1 MSTDRHSFG
10 AFRYFIVPCEQIS
23 LFDTVEEKRA
33 IAVNNFFSQLA
44 EMKKRNWEIKGKKH
58 LLVCNIKLSDDIFV
72 CKFSK
77 ETTKTI
83 FKESDDDIENV
94 DEPDYPF
101 VYVIFDTTRQIVL
114 IELKTSVFSSLNQ
127 AKEKLKVC
135 FQQTFALYGFEVLF
149 EEITD
154 SSTFWNYISDS
165 YGVYDLTL
173 TLNSPN
179 LFGGFSNT
187 NEMLKTIKNTYNNS
201 QTTIKLSSKNPTITN
216 LTQQNALL
224 NDAIEYASAGGG
236 EWSLTVAA
244 KDAEKRTIKSKH
256 NVRKVAVRKIHPKQ
270 DRRDIE
276 ADIHKALD
284 RVETILKETKK
295 HHETDS

>member
-1 MSTDRHSFG
+1 MRTDSHSFG
-10 AFRYFIVPCEQIS
+10 AFRYFIVPCEQMS

-33 IAVNNFFSQLA
+33 TAVNSFFSQLA
-44 EMKKRNWEIKGKKH
+44 ELKKRNWEIKGKTH
-58 LLVCNIKLSDDIFV
+58 LLVCNTKLSEDIFI

-101 VYVIFDTTRQIVL
+101 IYVIFDTARQIAL

-135 FQQTFALYGFEVLF
+135 FQKTFTLFGFEVLF

-154 SSTFWNYISDS
+154 SSTFWNFVSDS

-187 NEMLKTIKNTYNNS
+187 NEMLKTIKETYNNS
-201 QTTIKLSSKNPTITN
+201 QTTIKLSSKNPNITN
-216 LTQQNALL
+216 LTQQNTLL
-224 NDAIEYASAGGG
+224 NDAIDYASAGGG

-244 KDAEKRTIKSKH
+244 KDKEKRTIKSKH
-256 NVRKVAVRKIHPKQ
+256 NVRKVSVRKIHPKQ
-270 DRRDIE
+270 DQKDIE
-276 ADIHKALD
+276 DDIRKALD
-284 RVETILKETKK
+284 RVETLLKETRK
-295 HHETDS
+295 

>member
-1 MSTDRHSFG
+1 MRTDSHSFG
-10 AFRYFIVPCEQIS
+10 AFRYFIVPCEQMS

-33 IAVNNFFSQLA
+33 TAVNSFFSQLA

-58 LLVCNIKLSDDIFV
+58 LLVCNTKLSEDIFI

-101 VYVIFDTTRQIVL
+101 IYVIFDTARQIAL

-135 FQQTFALYGFEVLF
+135 FQKTFTLSGFEVLF

-154 SSTFWNYISDS
+154 SSTFWNFVSDS

-187 NEMLKTIKNTYNNS
+187 NEMLKTIKETYNNS
-201 QTTIKLSSKNPTITN
+201 QTTIKLSSKNPNITN
-216 LTQQNALL
+216 LTQQNTLL
-224 NDAIEYASAGGG
+224 NDAIDYASAGGG

-244 KDAEKRTIKSKH
+244 KDKEKRTIKSKH
-256 NVRKVAVRKIHPKQ
+256 NVRKVSVRKIHPKQ
-270 DRRDIE
+270 DQKDIE
-276 ADIHKALD
+276 DDIRKALD
-284 RVETILKETKK
+284 RVETLLKETRK
-295 HHETDS
+295 

>member
-1 MSTDRHSFG
+1 MRTDSHSFG
-10 AFRYFIVPCEQIS
+10 AFRYFIVPCEQMS

-33 IAVNNFFSQLA
+33 TAVNIFFSQLA

-58 LLVCNIKLSDDIFV
+58 LLVCNTKLSEDIFI

-101 VYVIFDTTRQIVL
+101 IYVIFDTARQIAL

-135 FQQTFALYGFEVLF
+135 FQKTFTLFGFEVLF

-154 SSTFWNYISDS
+154 SSTFWNFVSDS

-187 NEMLKTIKNTYNNS
+187 NEMLKTIKETYNNS
-201 QTTIKLSSKNPTITN
+201 QTTIKLSSKNPNITN
-216 LTQQNALL
+216 LTQQNTLL
-224 NDAIEYASAGGG
+224 NDAIDYASAGGG

-244 KDAEKRTIKSKH
+244 KDKEKRTIKSKH
-256 NVRKVAVRKIHPKQ
+256 NVRKVSVRKIHPKQ
-270 DRRDIE
+270 DQKDIE
-276 ADIHKALD
+276 DDIRKALD
-284 RVETILKETKK
+284 RVETLLKETRK
-295 HHETDS
+295 

>member
-1 MSTDRHSFG
+1 MRTDSHSFG
-10 AFRYFIVPCEQIS
+10 AFRYFIVPCEQMS

-33 IAVNNFFSQLA
+33 T

-58 LLVCNIKLSDDIFV
+58 LLVCNTKLSEDIFI

-101 VYVIFDTTRQIVL
+101 IYVIFDTARQIAL

-135 FQQTFALYGFEVLF
+135 FQKAFTLFGFEVLF

-154 SSTFWNYISDS
+154 SSTFWNFVSDS

-187 NEMLKTIKNTYNNS
+187 NEMLKTIKETYNNS
-201 QTTIKLSSKNPTITN
+201 QTTIKLSSKNPNITN
-216 LTQQNALL
+216 LTQQNTLL
-224 NDAIEYASAGGG
+224 NDAIDYASAGGG

-244 KDAEKRTIKSKH
+244 KDKEKRTIKSKH
-256 NVRKVAVRKIHPKQ
+256 NVRKVSVRKIHPKQ
-270 DRRDIE
+270 DQKDIE
-276 ADIHKALD
+276 DDIRKALD
-284 RVETILKETKK
+284 RVETLLKETRK
-295 HHETDS
+295 

>member
-1 MSTDRHSFG
+1 MRTDSHSFG
-10 AFRYFIVPCEQIS
+10 AFRYFIVPCEQMS

-33 IAVNNFFSQLA
+33 TAVNSFFSQLA
-44 EMKKRNWEIKGKKH
+44 ETKKRNWEIKGKKH
-58 LLVCNIKLSDDIFV
+58 LLVCNTKLSEDIFI

-101 VYVIFDTTRQIVL
+101 IYVIFDTARQIAL

-135 FQQTFALYGFEVLF
+135 FQKTFTLFGFEVLF

-154 SSTFWNYISDS
+154 SSTFWNFVSDS

-187 NEMLKTIKNTYNNS
+187 NEMLKTIKETYNNS
-201 QTTIKLSSKNPTITN
+201 QTTIKLSSKNPNITN
-216 LTQQNALL
+216 LTQQNTLL
-224 NDAIEYASAGGG
+224 NDAIDYASAGGG

-244 KDAEKRTIKSKH
+244 KDKEKRTIKSKH
-256 NVRKVAVRKIHPKQ
+256 NVRKVSVRKIHPKQ
-270 DRRDIE
+270 DQKDIE
-276 ADIHKALD
+276 DDIRKALD
-284 RVETILKETKK
+284 RVETLLKETRK
-295 HHETDS
+295 

>member
-1 MSTDRHSFG
+1 MRTDSHSFG

-23 LFDTVEEKRA
+23 FFDTVEEKRA
-33 IAVNNFFSQLA
+33 TAVNSFFSQLA

-58 LLVCNIKLSDDIFV
+58 LLVCNIKLSEDIFV

-127 AKEKLKVC
+127 SKDKLKVC
-135 FQQTFALYGFEVLF
+135 FQQTFSLFGFEVLF

-154 SSTFWNYISDS
+154 SSTFWNFVSDS

-187 NEMLKTIKNTYNNS
+187 NEMLKTIKETYNNS
-201 QTTIKLSSKNPTITN
+201 QTTIKLSSKNPSITN
-216 LTQQNALL
+216 LTQENTLL
-224 NDAIEYASAGGG
+224 NDAIDYASAGGG

-244 KDAEKRTIKSKH
+244 KDEEKRTIKSKH
-256 NVRKVAVRKIHPKQ
+256 NVRKVSVRKIHPKQ
-270 DRRDIE
+270 DRQDIE
-276 ADIHKALD
+276 ADIRKALD
-284 RVETILKETKK
+284 RVETLLKETRK
-295 HHETDS
+295 

>member
-1 MSTDRHSFG
+1 
-10 AFRYFIVPCEQIS
+10 
-23 LFDTVEEKRA
+23 
-33 IAVNNFFSQLA
+33 
-44 EMKKRNWEIKGKKH
+44 MKKRNWEIKGKKH
-58 LLVCNIKLSDDIFV
+58 LLVCNTKLSEDIFI

-101 VYVIFDTTRQIVL
+101 IYVIFDTARQIAL

-135 FQQTFALYGFEVLF
+135 FQKTFTLFGFEVLF

-154 SSTFWNYISDS
+154 SSTFWNFVSDS

-187 NEMLKTIKNTYNNS
+187 NEMLKTIKETYNNS
-201 QTTIKLSSKNPTITN
+201 QTTIKLSSKNPNITN
-216 LTQQNALL
+216 LTQQNTLL
-224 NDAIEYASAGGG
+224 NDAIDYASAGGG

-244 KDAEKRTIKSKH
+244 KDKEKRTIKSKH
-256 NVRKVAVRKIHPKQ
+256 NVRKVSVRKIHPKQ
-270 DRRDIE
+270 DQKDIE
-276 ADIHKALD
+276 DDIRKALD
-284 RVETILKETKK
+284 RVETLLKETRK
-295 HHETDS
+295 

>member
-1 MSTDRHSFG
+1 MRTDSHSFG
-10 AFRYFIVPCEQIS
+10 AFRYFIVPCEQMS

-33 IAVNNFFSQLA
+33 TAVNSFFSQLA

-58 LLVCNIKLSDDIFV
+58 LLVCNTKLSEDIFI

-94 DEPDYPF
+94 DEPDYHF
-101 VYVIFDTTRQIVL
+101 IYVIFDTARQIAL

-135 FQQTFALYGFEVLF
+135 FQKTFTLFGFEVFF

-154 SSTFWNYISDS
+154 SSTFWNFVSDS

-187 NEMLKTIKNTYNNS
+187 NEMLKTIKETYNNS
-201 QTTIKLSSKNPTITN
+201 QTTIKLSSKNPNITN
-216 LTQQNALL
+216 LTQQNTLL
-224 NDAIEYASAGGG
+224 NDAIDYASAGGG

-244 KDAEKRTIKSKH
+244 KDKEKRTIKSKH
-256 NVRKVAVRKIHPKQ
+256 NVRKVSVRKIHPKQ
-270 DRRDIE
+270 DQKDIE
-276 ADIHKALD
+276 DDIRKALD
-284 RVETILKETKK
+284 RVETLLKETRK
-295 HHETDS
+295 

>member
-1 MSTDRHSFG
+1 MRTDSHSFG
-10 AFRYFIVPCEQIS
+10 AFRYFIVPCEQMS

-33 IAVNNFFSQLA
+33 TAVNSFFSQLA

-58 LLVCNIKLSDDIFV
+58 LRVCTTKLSEDIFI

-101 VYVIFDTTRQIVL
+101 IYVIFDTARQIAL

-127 AKEKLKVC
+127 ANEKLKVC
-135 FQQTFALYGFEVLF
+135 CQKTFTLFGFEVLF

-154 SSTFWNYISDS
+154 SSTFWNFVSDS

-187 NEMLKTIKNTYNNS
+187 NEMLKTIKETYNNS
-201 QTTIKLSSKNPTITN
+201 QTTIKLSSKNPNITN
-216 LTQQNALL
+216 LTQQNTLL
-224 NDAIEYASAGGG
+224 NDAIDYASAGGG

-244 KDAEKRTIKSKH
+244 KDKEKRTIKSKH
-256 NVRKVAVRKIHPKQ
+256 NVRKVSVRKIHPKQ
-270 DRRDIE
+270 DQKDIE
-276 ADIHKALD
+276 DDIRKALD
-284 RVETILKETKK
+284 RVETLLKETRK
-295 HHETDS
+295 

>member
-1 MSTDRHSFG
+1 MRTDSHSFG
-10 AFRYFIVPCEQIS
+10 AFRYFIVPCEQMS
-23 LFDTVEEKRA
+23 LFDKVEEKRA
-33 IAVNNFFSQLA
+33 TAVNSFFSQLA

-58 LLVCNIKLSDDIFV
+58 LLVCNTKLSEDIFI

-101 VYVIFDTTRQIVL
+101 IYVIFDTARQIAL

-135 FQQTFALYGFEVLF
+135 FQKTFTLFGFEVLF

-154 SSTFWNYISDS
+154 SSTFWNFVSDS

-187 NEMLKTIKNTYNNS
+187 NEMLKTIKETYNNS
-201 QTTIKLSSKNPTITN
+201 QTTIKLSSKNPNITN
-216 LTQQNALL
+216 LTQQNTLL
-224 NDAIEYASAGGG
+224 NDAIDYASAGGG

-244 KDAEKRTIKSKH
+244 KDKEKRTIKSKH
-256 NVRKVAVRKIHPKQ
+256 NVRKVSVRKIHPKQ
-270 DRRDIE
+270 DQKDIE
-276 ADIHKALD
+276 DDIRKALD
-284 RVETILKETKK
+284 RVETLLKETRK
-295 HHETDS
+295 

>member
-1 MSTDRHSFG
+1 MRTDSHSFG
-10 AFRYFIVPCEQIS
+10 AFRYFIVPCEQMS

-33 IAVNNFFSQLA
+33 TAVNSFFSQLA

-58 LLVCNIKLSDDIFV
+58 LLVCNTKLSEDIFI

-101 VYVIFDTTRQIVL
+101 IYVIFDTARQIAL

-135 FQQTFALYGFEVLF
+135 FQKTFTLFGFEVLF

-154 SSTFWNYISDS
+154 SSTFWNFVSDS

-187 NEMLKTIKNTYNNS
+187 NEMLKTIKETYNNS
-201 QTTIKLSSKNPTITN
+201 QTTIKLSSKNPNITN
-216 LTQQNALL
+216 LTQQNTLL
-224 NDAIEYASAGGG
+224 NDAIDYASAGGG

-244 KDAEKRTIKSKH
+244 KDKEKRTIKSKH
-256 NVRKVAVRKIHPKQ
+256 NVRKVSVRKIHPKQ
-270 DRRDIE
+270 DQKDIE
-276 ADIHKALD
+276 DDIRKALD
-284 RVETILKETKK
+284 RVETLLKESRK
-295 HHETDS
+295 

>member
-1 MSTDRHSFG
+1 MRTDSHSFG
-10 AFRYFIVPCEQIS
+10 AFRYFIVPCEQMS
-23 LFDTVEEKRA
+23 LFDTVEEKRPT
-33 IAVNNFFSQLA
+33 AVNSFFSQLA

-58 LLVCNIKLSDDIFV
+58 LLVCNTKLSEDIFI

-101 VYVIFDTTRQIVL
+101 IYVIFDTARQIAL

-135 FQQTFALYGFEVLF
+135 FQKTFTLFGFEVFF

-154 SSTFWNYISDS
+154 SSTFWNFVSDS

-187 NEMLKTIKNTYNNS
+187 NEMLKTIKETYNNS
-201 QTTIKLSSKNPTITN
+201 QTTIKLSSKNPNITN
-216 LTQQNALL
+216 LTQQNTLL
-224 NDAIEYASAGGG
+224 NDAIDYASAGGG

-244 KDAEKRTIKSKH
+244 KDKEKRTIKSKH
-256 NVRKVAVRKIHPKQ
+256 NVRKVSVRKIHPKQ
-270 DRRDIE
+270 DQKDIE
-276 ADIHKALD
+276 DDIRKALD
-284 RVETILKETKK
+284 RVETLLKETRK
-295 HHETDS
+295 

>member
-1 MSTDRHSFG
+1 MRTDSHSFG
-10 AFRYFIVPCEQIS
+10 AFRYFIVPCEQMS

-33 IAVNNFFSQLA
+33 TAVNSFFSQLA

-58 LLVCNIKLSDDIFV
+58 LLVCNTKLSEDIFI

-77 ETTKTI
+77 ETAKTI

-101 VYVIFDTTRQIVL
+101 IYVIFDTARQIAL

-135 FQQTFALYGFEVLF
+135 FQKTFTLFGFEVLF

-154 SSTFWNYISDS
+154 SSTFWNFVSDS

-187 NEMLKTIKNTYNNS
+187 NEMLKTIKETYNNS
-201 QTTIKLSSKNPTITN
+201 QTTIKLSSKNPNITN
-216 LTQQNALL
+216 LTQQNTLL
-224 NDAIEYASAGGG
+224 NDAIDYASAGGG

-244 KDAEKRTIKSKH
+244 KDKEKRTIKSKH
-256 NVRKVAVRKIHPKQ
+256 NVRKVSVRKIHPKQ
-270 DRRDIE
+270 DQKDIE
-276 ADIHKALD
+276 DDIRKALD
-284 RVETILKETKK
+284 RVETLLKETRK
-295 HHETDS
+295 